1 MTETTVLNGCTV
13 ATMNPERAEYRSGHL
28 VVTGGRIAAVGA
40 GPAAP
45 GLPDASYVDAS
56 GCLATP
62 GLVNT
67 HHHLYQWVTRG
78 LAVDSTLFGWL
89 TELYPI
95 WGGLDAAIVRAA
107 ATAGLAW
114 LAGTGCSTT
123 TDHHYVFPRGGGDV
137 LAAEIDAAREVGL
150 RFHPTRGSMDLGR
163 SSGGLPPD
171 NLVEDVDEILS
182 ATEAAIDAYHDP
194 APGSMLQIGVAP
206 CSPFSVTENLL
217 TGAAGRACRRQR
229 NRGSA
234 LPVVECQ
241 ARCRHRQGPRPA
253 GGRRAGGAGR
263 GWRRL
268 QRGLLA
274 AGRGQACAAVRQGPG
289 RPDRTDRP

>member
-206 CSPFSVTENLL
+206 CSPFSVT
-217 TGAAGRACRRQR
+217 
-229 NRGSA
+229 
-234 LPVVECQ
+234 
-241 ARCRHRQGPRPA
+241 
-253 GGRRAGGAGR
+253 
-263 GWRRL
+263 
-268 QRGLLA
+268 
-274 AGRGQACAAVRQGPG
+274 
-289 RPDRTDRP
+289 